1 MGKLQ
6 KPATL
11 AGTTRQKDTAAT
23 TGIKQFFPPSQ
34 EVQEPLEEDNMA
46 DGPTTSPE
54 NHATSDS
61 ATEVGNNIEGILT
74 ALAQIPNKTDLHSL
88 DSDLKHTIHT
98 ETATLKQELA
108 NNEELK
114 ALAIKLFS
122 EVLDDPGSPP
132 INIERIHR
140 AGVERLQFPT
150 GRFEIKDQILQKA
163 RNVDGIMFEDSTVHL
178 HQDLAVSTKTQRRL
192 LKPVTTTLR
201 DHNISY
207 NFPFALV
214 AQKGGKTFALRYPVE
229 TPQFCQQL
237 DIPIPDLTEWRNYI
251 LVPSEA
257 LTTEQLTTPRP
268 KKDFSPSR
276 QWRKRLNANSPARP
290 LSTPLNKRPP

>member
-1 MGKLQ
+1 M
-6 KPATL
+6 
-11 AGTTRQKDTAAT
+11 
-23 TGIKQFFPPSQ
+23 
-34 EVQEPLEEDNMA
+34 V

-54 NHATSDS
+54 NHAISDS

-88 DSDLKHTIHT
+88 DPDLKHAIHT
-98 ETATLKQELA
+98 ETATLKQELQIE
-108 NNEELK
+108 NPQ
-114 ALAIKLFS
+114 S
-122 EVLDDPGSPP
+122 WGST
-132 INIERIHR
+132 
-140 AGVERLQFPT
+140 GQFPT
-150 GRFEIKDQILQKA
+150 GRFEIKDQIVQKA

-192 LKPVTTTLR
+192 LKPITTTLR

-207 NFPFALV
+207 KWGFPFALV

-237 DIPIPDLTEWRNYI
+237 DIPIPDLTEWQNYI

-257 LTTEQLTTPRP
+257 LTTEQLTTPQP

-276 QWRKRLNANSPARP
+276 QWRKRLNANSPVRP